1 MNPWFKRGSYPKP
14 YVCINDDVVKLD
26 VVVSFKK
33 SRELLWICTFATW
46 N

>member
-14 YVCINDDVVKLD
+14 YVCINDDVKLD
-26 VVVSFKK
+26 VVVSFTK
-33 SRELLWICTFATW
+33 SRELLWIYTFATW